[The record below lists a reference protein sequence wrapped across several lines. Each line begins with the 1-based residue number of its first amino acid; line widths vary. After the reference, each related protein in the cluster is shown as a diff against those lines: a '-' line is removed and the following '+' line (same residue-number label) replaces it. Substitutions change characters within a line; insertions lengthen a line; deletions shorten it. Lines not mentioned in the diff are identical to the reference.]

1 MLGPARS
8 LAAMFYGPLKAVP
21 GWDLET
27 LVLAA
32 LALIGFGAAVL
43 AAQRTNAHRNGAS
56 APGGGAAGLAML
68 VLGYGLAFTHFPP
81 NAIVGRGTSVHLGAT
96 LGMSVLAASVAWL
109 LLGIRPRVA
118 TALLAAY
125 LALAVGY
132 YVTIERDFMRSWQLQ
147 RGFWQ
152 QVVACC
158 SDLQDGTVLLY
169 ELNATDE
176 PTTFIFTNSWADP
189 LVLGETFAFPPA
201 WANPPRLFSLTQW
214 LDRVQPEGDHLRW
227 WVPGASWDEHWE
239 VLPQGNVILLRRAPD
254 GGLTRVTGTVLV
266 AGPDAPAEGPRP
278 PTSPGRRRSCTT
290 RSAVSAATPMD
301 PFRYAA
307 LATRTIAEFN
317 EDRVFDPTLAC
328 AHAPVARADG
338 DAVAPR
344 TRRRAG
350 AWPAADDLGSR
361 RRRRHRPAPGAAGRP

>member
-1 MLGPARS
+1 MGGIGEIVPLFLGSLVLGPARS

-27 LVLAA
+27 AVLAVA
-32 LALIGFGAAVL
+32 ALIGFGALLWHAP
-43 AAQRTNAHRNGAS
+43 RTTRRTEAFHV
-56 APGGGAAGLAML
+56 GAAGLAML

-81 NAIVGRGTSVHLGAT
+81 NAVVGRGTSVHLGAT

-109 LLGIRPRVA
+109 LLSIRPRVA
-118 TALLAAY
+118 TALLAGY

-214 LDRVQPEGDHLRW
+214 VNRVEPEGDHLRW

-254 GGLTRVTGTVLV
+254 GGLTRITGSVDV
-266 AGPDAPAEGPRP
+266 AGQALQLKPPA
-278 PTSPGRRRSCTT
+278 
-290 RSAVSAATPMD
+290 
-301 PFRYAA
+301 
-307 LATRTIAEFN
+307 
-317 EDRVFDPTLAC
+317 
-328 AHAPVARADG
+328 APVAWPPAQLY
-338 DAVAPR
+338 AP
-344 TRRRAG
+344 
-350 AWPAADDLGSR
+350 LLK
-361 RRRRHRPAPGAAGRP
+361 